1 MASYLLVV
9 DNPDR
14 WPLNVPNVVVIA
26 ARTYLADP
34 AHATARRCRVINLCR
49 SYRYQSAG
57 YYVSLLG
64 DARGHRPLPS
74 IATMVDMRAPTII
87 RALAAEHQDLI
98 QRSLAPLQ
106 SDRFTLSI
114 YFGRNLAKRYDRL
127 CRALFQ
133 LFPAPLLRAQFTKD
147 HNAAWSLQNI
157 SPIPTS
163 EIPTDHR
170 AFAVEAATDYFS
182 SRMRTR
188 RPPKN
193 YRFDLAFL
201 VDPTEATPPS
211 DERALRGFEKAAE
224 EMGIATERLTADD
237 YNRLGEFDGL
247 FIRTTT
253 SVNHYTY
260 RFARK
265 AEADGLVVMDD
276 PSSILRCTNK
286 VFLAELLE
294 RHRIP
299 APKTV
304 IIHRENSAG
313 ALASLGLPVIL
324 KQPDSAF
331 SQGVSKASTPEEYR
345 EEVARLLEHS
355 DLIIGQEFVPT
366 GFDWRVGTLEGRC
379 LYVCRY
385 HMARG
390 HWQIYNHGAATDR
403 DITGGFDT
411 YAPEEVPSTI
421 IETAMKAAAVM
432 GNGLYGVDLKEVDGQ
447 AIVIEVNDNPSIDH
461 GVETAVRKNGLY
473 HDIMSVFLRRME
485 ERRK

>member
-14 WPLNVPNVVVIA
+14 WPLNVPDVLVVS

-34 AHATARRCRVINLCR
+34 TYTAARRYRVINLCR

-64 DARGHRPLPS
+64 DAREHRPLPAL
-74 IATMVDMRAPTII
+74 ATMVDMRAPTII
-87 RALAAEHQDLI
+87 RALASEHEELI
-98 QRSLAPLQ
+98 ERSLAPLQ

-127 CRALFQ
+127 CSALFH
-133 LFPAPLLRAQFTKD
+133 LFPAPLLRAQFARIEGK
-147 HNAAWSLQNI
+147 WSLQNI

-163 EIPTDHR
+163 EIPADHR
-170 AFAVEAATDYFS
+170 SFAVEAATDFFS

-193 YRFDLAFL
+193 YRFDLAL
-201 VDPTEATPPS
+201 LIDPAESTPPS
-211 DERALRGFEKAAE
+211 NERALRGFEKAAE
-224 EMGIATERLTADD
+224 DMGIATERITADD
-237 YNRLGEFDGL
+237 YHRLGEFDGL

-265 AEADGLVVMDD
+265 AEAEGLVVIDD

-286 VFLAELLE
+286 VFLAEVLE
-294 RHRIP
+294 RHKIRG
-299 APKTV
+299 PKTI
-304 IIHRENSAG
+304 IIHRENSEA
-313 ALASLGLPVIL
+313 ALKSLGLPIIL

-331 SQGVSKASTPEEYR
+331 SQGVSKASSADEYR
-345 EEVARLLEHS
+345 EKVALLLEHS

-366 GFDWRVGTLEGRC
+366 GFDWRVGILEGRC

-390 HWQIYNHGAATDR
+390 HWQIYNHGAATGR
-403 DITGGFDT
+403 DFTGDFDAF
-411 YAPEEVPSTI
+411 APEDVPPVI
-421 IETAMKAAAVM
+421 VETAIKAAAVM
-432 GNGLYGVDLKEVDGQ
+432 GNGLYGVDLKEVNGQ

-461 GVETAVRKNGLY
+461 GVENAIRKNELY

-485 ERRK
+485 ARRK